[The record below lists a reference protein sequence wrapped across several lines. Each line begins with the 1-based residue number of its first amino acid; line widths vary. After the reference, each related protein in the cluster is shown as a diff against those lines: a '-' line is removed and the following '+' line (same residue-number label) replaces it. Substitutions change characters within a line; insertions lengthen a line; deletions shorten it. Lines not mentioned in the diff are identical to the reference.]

1 MMTRKRIG
9 ALLLCIGLILVLS
22 VSAAFLAHEAGHDC
36 EGEECPVCRMIAVN
50 IGLLRAVG
58 LALLVFLSLFF
69 LLPALPAGRRQGRR
83 TFFRPGTPVSWK
95 IRLND

>member
-22 VSAAFLAHEAGHDC
+22 VSTAFLAHEASHDC
-36 EGEECPVCRMIAVN
+36 EGEECPICRMIAIN
-50 IGLLRAVG
+50 IGLLRAIG
-58 LALLVFLSLFF
+58 LVLFVFLSLFF
-69 LLPALPAGRRQGRR
+69 LLPAQSAGRRQDRDAR
-83 TFFRPGTPVSWK
+83 FRSGTLVSWK